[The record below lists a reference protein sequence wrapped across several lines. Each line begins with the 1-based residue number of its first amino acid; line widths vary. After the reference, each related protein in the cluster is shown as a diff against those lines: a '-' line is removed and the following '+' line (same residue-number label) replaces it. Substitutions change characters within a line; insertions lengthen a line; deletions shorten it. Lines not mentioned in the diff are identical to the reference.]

1 MSSKK
6 RRLFG
11 RAVPTLVAV
20 VALILGGTV
29 DSPVAASSQ
38 DGDMAEVLDRIGSYA
53 RRYFV
58 RAQTLVCHE
67 HVRMQ
72 PFGRDLIGNGRAR
85 RLEHE
90 LRVEWAPG
98 PLGAPAEATVV
109 RQLLTVNGRAPDPK
123 DEPGCMD
130 PRSVSP
136 EPLAMFLPEQQSDY
150 VFTPDGTGRAA
161 GRRALKVK
169 YKATTQ
175 GPPEIAWKE
184 GCVSVDLPGRS
195 KGRVW
200 VDEAS
205 GEVLRID
212 EHLGGLFEIP
222 VPRDQQRRGSPRAMV
237 IERVDT
243 SIRYERVTFHD
254 PEEILL
260 MPASIV
266 TVTVVRDAGVPRMRT
281 TQTFSNY
288 RRFVTDVRLLD

>member
-1 MSSKK
+1 M
-6 RRLFG
+6 RRLFAQ
-11 RAVPTLVAV
+11 AVPILVAV
-20 VALILGGTV
+20 VALILSGTA
-29 DSPVAASSQ
+29 DSAVAAPSQ
-38 DGDMAEVLDRIGSYA
+38 DGDMAEVLDRVGRYA

-72 PFGRDLIGNGRAR
+72 PLGRDLLGRGRAR

-98 PLGAPAEATVV
+98 PLGAPTDATVV
-109 RQLLTVNGRAPDPK
+109 RQLLTVDGRRPDPK

-161 GRRALKVK
+161 GQRALKIE
-169 YKATTQ
+169 YRATTQ
-175 GPPEIAWKE
+175 GPPETTWKE

-212 EHLGGLFEIP
+212 EHLGGFFEIP

-254 PEEILL
+254 PEETLL

-281 TQTFSNY
+281 TQIFSNY
-288 RRFVTDVRLLD
+288 RRFVTGVRLLD